1 MIKISPI
8 INNYA
13 LVKVEMWKTQFPLIS
28 ILAALMLSTQATIN
42 LNQTKHTNLAEL
54 ISSHCKL

>member
-28 ILAALMLSTQATIN
+28 ILTALMLSTQAMFN
-42 LNQTKHTNLAEL
+42 
-54 ISSHCKL
+54 